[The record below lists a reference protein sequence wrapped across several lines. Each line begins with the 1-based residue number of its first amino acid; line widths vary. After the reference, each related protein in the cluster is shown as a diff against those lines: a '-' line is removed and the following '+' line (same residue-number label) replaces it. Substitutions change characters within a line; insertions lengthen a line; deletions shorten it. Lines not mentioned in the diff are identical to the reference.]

1 VKLPAPR
8 VRRVRAHIVR
18 VRAISAGEL
27 KEELSARGLGTSGKK
42 AELVGKLREALENPP
57 AAPDAPTTAP
67 DAPTTAP
74 DAPTNESGRRVDR
87 AVPGGAQYAVYEDYD
102 VKLSESSLVDG
113 ANVNKYYFIQ
123 VLQKQGGTF
132 ATYFKYG
139 KIGETEYGDKLD
151 GPFESA
157 AEAIQSFEAKFHEK
171 TRGKKDKSPKEA
183 AWAAYKAGQFEKRDG
198 YYGVI
203 ETKVGEPG
211 GAGGAAD
218 DWQKNLDDKQIEK
231 GKAALAAIKSALS
244 DEDKALDTALIA
256 KLSTEYYR
264 AIPTSSGR
272 KAPPPLD
279 SLAVV
284 GEKEHQLEFWLR
296 MGFGASA
303 TESAPECPPMAT
315 D

>member
-57 AAPDAPTTAP
+57 AAPDAPAN
-67 DAPTTAP
+67 A
-74 DAPTNESGRRVDR
+74 SGRRVDR

-113 ANVNKYYFIQ
+113 ANVNKYYLMQ

-303 TESAPECPPMAT
+303 MESAPECPPMAT

>member
-1 VKLPAPR
+1 M
-8 VRRVRAHIVR
+8 R

-42 AELVGKLREALENPP
+42 AELRQGTARAARRLREALKNPP
-57 AAPDAPTTAP
+57 AAP

-139 KIGETEYGDKLD
+139 KIGEMEYGDKLD
-151 GPFESA
+151 GPFESV
-157 AEAIQSFEAKFHEK
+157 AEAIQSFESKFHEK

-244 DEDKALDTALIA
+244 DEDKALDAVLIA

-284 GEKEHQLEFWLR
+284 GEKEHQLESWLR